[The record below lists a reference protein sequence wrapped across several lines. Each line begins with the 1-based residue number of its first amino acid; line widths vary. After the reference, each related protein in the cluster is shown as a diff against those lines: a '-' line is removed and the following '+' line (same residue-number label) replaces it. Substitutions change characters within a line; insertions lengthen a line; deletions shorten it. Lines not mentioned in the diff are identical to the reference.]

1 MCGRIFLVILLSLGA
16 FVGVTV
22 AAFVHLEWWQAILA
36 IAAVLAILFLG
47 GKFLLKTAIAAWG
60 EQLTKMSA
68 GQSLVLRNAT
78 IQVHKVQRADPP
90 RELTDEDE
98 FDDDDPDFQ
107 AERNEELHGKTWYK
121 IEMTVFPNPDI
132 EESVNPWMP
141 ESLVFVPFDREP
153 PKNLLTDAMNEDV
166 LAPDRMKRLGEAA
179 DEGEESTGPQRA
191 LFLVGVPNEV
201 RDLAVRYITEQ
212 FGRIRLP
219 GPFDETPRIREP

>member
-1 MCGRIFLVILLSLGA
+1 MCGRIFLLLVFALGA

-22 AAFVHLEWWQAILA
+22 AAFVYLEWWQAILA
-36 IAAVLAILFLG
+36 IAAVLAILFVG

-60 EQLTKMSA
+60 EQLTKMTA

-90 RELTDEDE
+90 RELTEEDE
-98 FDDDDPDFQ
+98 FDDDDPEAL
-107 AERNEELHGKTWYK
+107 AERNEEVLGKTWYK

-153 PKNLLTDAMNEDV
+153 PKNMLADAIDDA
-166 LAPDRMKRLGEAA
+166 LILPDRLKVITDVPAE
-179 DEGEESTGPQRA
+179 DERSGPQRV
-191 LFLVGVPNEV
+191 LFLVGVANEV
-201 RDLAVRYITEQ
+201 HDLAVRYFSEQ

-219 GPFDETPRIREP
+219 GPFDEAPRIRET